1 MLQKKAILIILLLAL
16 SNVTG
21 ARAQFLE
28 GAILDET
35 SAPLAG
41 VTVFLDGTMW
51 GDITDEEGHF
61 NLEAQHPGGYLLVA
75 SHLGY
80 KTLKQEVLL
89 MRGDTLRLG
98 ALVMHEDVIALG
110 EVVVEALAEKQRR
123 RYLKLFE
130 RDVLGQTS
138 VARQARLTNPEVL
151 SFERVEGG
159 FRATASA
166 PLVVVNAATGYRIR
180 VFMERYEHYHRTGRY
195 RLARRLFFEEMGAPS
210 RAQRHVR
217 ERLYRGS
224 MRHFLRSWYE
234 GRAAE
239 EGFYVYGALETLRR
253 LGQVGYA
260 ARGEAILVE
269 YARRPDRAYRA
280 LLRRQGA
287 QPPFSAGRQVSRIAF
302 PSGLVRV
309 ASNGYVIGPIRQEGY
324 WAFSGVG
331 DAVPAPGTS
340 SK

>member
-1 MLQKKAILIILLLAL
+1 MRHKKAILIILLLAL
-16 SNVTG
+16 SEVTG
-21 ARAQFLE
+21 ARAQTLE
-28 GAILDET
+28 GVVLVEAAT
-35 SAPLAG
+35 PLAG
-41 VTVFLDGTMW
+41 VTVFLDGTTR
-51 GDITDEEGHF
+51 GDITDEEGRF
-61 NLEAQHPGGYLLVA
+61 NIEAGHPGGYLLVA

-80 KTLKQEVLL
+80 MALKQEVLL
-89 MRGDTLRLG
+89 MHGDTLRLG
-98 ALVMHEDVIALG
+98 ALVMREEVITLG
-110 EVVVEALAEKQRR
+110 EVVVKALAEKQW

-138 VARQARLTNPEVL
+138 VARQGRLVNPEVL
-151 SFERVEGG
+151 TFKRVTGG
-159 FRATASA
+159 FRATTSA
-166 PLVVVNAATGYRIR
+166 PLVVVNTATGYHIH
-180 VFMERYEHYHRTGRY
+180 VFVERYEHHYRTDGY
-195 RLARRLFFEEMGAPS
+195 RFARRLFFEEMGTPS
-210 RAQRHVR
+210 RAQRRLR

-239 EGFYVYGALETLRR
+239 EGFYVYGTLEKPRR
-253 LGQVGYA
+253 LGQIGYA
-260 ARGEAILVE
+260 ARGEALLVE

-287 QPPFSAGRQVSRIAF
+287 QPPFSARRQVSRISFA
-302 PSGLVRV
+302 SGVMRV
-309 ASNGYVIGPIRQEGY
+309 ASNGYAIGPLRQEGY